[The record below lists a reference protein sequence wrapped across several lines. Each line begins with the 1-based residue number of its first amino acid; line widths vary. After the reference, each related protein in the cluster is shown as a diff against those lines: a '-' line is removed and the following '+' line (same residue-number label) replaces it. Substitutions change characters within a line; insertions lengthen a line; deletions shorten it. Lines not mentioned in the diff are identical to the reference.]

1 MLYLLYLLIFF
12 LLVLAIFLSAY
23 QIYTNILQPGAIYYP
38 TTDSTVTQI
47 LKLSQAGSRDTLI
60 DLGSGDG
67 RILIA
72 AARLGTVAIGY
83 EINPFLV
90 WQSRRRIHQ
99 AKLDKLATVRWKSFW
114 RADFSQATIVT
125 VYLMPHLMNR
135 LQLLLEKEVNHPIR
149 LITNDY
155 PFRELTPAKH
165 YHHIYLYYLKT
176 SLLNPLPLFLK

>member
-1 MLYLLYLLIFF
+1 M
-12 LLVLAIFLSAY
+12 LAIFLSTY

-38 TTDSTVTQI
+38 TPNSAVTQI
-47 LKLSQAGSRDTLI
+47 LKLSRAGSQDTLI

-67 RILIA
+67 RILLA

-90 WQSRRRIHQ
+90 WRSRRRIYQ

-114 RADFSQATIVT
+114 QADFSQATIVT
-125 VYLMPHLMNR
+125 VYLLPHLMNR
-135 LQLLLEKEVNHPIR
+135 LQRLLKKEVNHPIR
-149 LITNDY
+149 LVTNDY

-165 YHHIYLYYLKT
+165 YRQIYLYYFKAGLH
-176 SLLNPLPLFLK
+176 